1 MPVNSKAITSESIEK
16 HYDAEAPIYDSLVS
30 VLEIW
35 FLTPLRKKL
44 ISQARGKTLEVAV
57 GTGINFSH
65 YPKNITLTGVDLSQN
80 MLKLAYERSKK
91 LGLDID
97 LQKMNSERLSF
108 PDHGFDTITS
118 TLAMCT
124 FANPVTSLKEMARV
138 TKPGGHILLLEHGL
152 SNFKPIAWFQKWRAP
167 GHLQNYQ
174 CHLTRDHLATIKATG
189 FTNFKFTRHFF
200 GIIYLIN
207 IKL

>member
-1 MPVNSKAITSESIEK
+1 MLATNKPTTNESIEK

-65 YPKNITLTGVDLSQN
+65 YPSDITLTGVDLSQN

-108 PDHGFDTITS
+108 PDHSFNTITS

-124 FANPVTSLKEMARV
+124 FTNPVISLKEMARV
-138 TKPGGHILLLEHGL
+138 LKPGGHILLLEHGL
-152 SNFKPIAWFQKWRAP
+152 SAFKPIAWFQKWRAP
-167 GHLQNYQ
+167 DHLQNYQ
-174 CHLTRDHLATIKATG
+174 CHLTRDHLSIIKEAG

-200 GIIYLIN
+200 GIIYLID
-207 IKL
+207 ISL